1 MCVQVENAALQE
13 ALGRAASQL
22 YVALGERMV
31 GADAESE
38 VVRFKSASLPQHPL
52 KGLQLG
58 LAHDSRCLGMH
69 HHWSSDG
76 NASNLTRRQ
85 LYINLIPDSRP

>member
-1 MCVQVENAALQE
+1 MICCHRKVGLVSNHMCVQVEDAALQE

-38 VVRFKSASLPQHPL
+38 VVRFKSASAAASAERPSAGTCTRQQMPGH
-52 KGLQLG
+52 
-58 LAHDSRCLGMH
+58 A
-69 HHWSSDG
+69 SS
-76 NASNLTRRQ
+76 LVVRWQ
-85 LYINLIPDSRP
+85 CK